1 MKLQNPR
8 NSKAFFL
15 LIIILVSTVFY
26 NLIYF
31 KQIKIDIDEGL
42 IIADSE
48 RVLDSPFPYVRFSQ
62 YLPGKYYLLALFFLL
77 FGKSIV
83 VARIMF
89 IFIHCI
95 NNVMAFL
102 IAKKIMP
109 YPFSLIP
116 SLLLLLVPG
125 YWHKSYVALLLLLNL
140 YFIFRLQRE
149 FSKKNLILTSLVVGF
164 SFYIRIDMAGYGII
178 VAYIAIL
185 LGAYL
190 KNIAFSEVVVKL
202 VVFSLSVIIFI
213 SPVFIIHG
221 IQDDWA
227 FPVDRIINDIK
238 NANQQSSPFPSL
250 GMLIAEPTQIMEKN
264 RTIFF
269 VYTSLL
275 SFILIL
281 LFLYSKVKNRT
292 FRLDIKNEYIFSTL
306 VLALLSFNHIWP
318 FPTHIF
324 RMPQSGILI
333 HVLWAFL
340 IYQSYRLIYLKR
352 SILAKTF
359 LALFF
364 CFSIII
370 QVYYIVFCFFGH
382 SRIRQDAATITVSR
396 GSHLSLKSH
405 KGGVSPPF
413 RQARALNRTVNFI
426 VKNTKSEDRIFCFHE
441 AILYFL
447 SDRKNATN
455 YTNMRDLLIDPK
467 ARRMLRNQLVYH
479 YPKLI
484 ICKNVQYHFLKPY
497 MPELFDEILEKH
509 YRFRMLSG
517 YRIYIRAK
525 PKKIKRKN

>member
-15 LIIILVSTVFY
+15 LIIILVSTICY
-26 NLIYF
+26 NLLYF
-31 KQIKIDIDEGL
+31 KYIKIDIDEGV

-77 FGKSIV
+77 FGKSIA

-89 IFIHCI
+89 ILIHCI
-95 NNVMAFL
+95 NNVLAFF

-125 YWHKSYVALLLLLNL
+125 YWHKSFIALLLLLNL
-140 YFIFRLQRE
+140 CFVFRLQRE
-149 FSKKNLILTSLVVGF
+149 FSKKNLILSALVVSF

-178 VAYIAIL
+178 AACIAIL

-190 KNIAFSEVVVKL
+190 KNIAFSKVVVNF
-202 VVFSLSVIIFI
+202 VVFSLSIIIFI

-221 IQDDWA
+221 IQNDWD
-227 FPVDRIINDIK
+227 FPVNRIINDIK
-238 NANQQSSPFPSL
+238 NANQQSFPFPSP
-250 GMLIAEPTQIMEKN
+250 GMLIDEPTQILEKN
-264 RTIFF
+264 RTVFF
-269 VYTSLL
+269 VYTSVLT
-275 SFILIL
+275 FILTFF
-281 LFLYSKVKNRT
+281 FLCSKVKNRT
-292 FRLDIKNEYIFSTL
+292 FRLDIKNEYIFSTF

-318 FPTHIF
+318 FATHIF

-340 IYQSYRLIYLKR
+340 IYQSYRLLFIKR
-352 SILAKTF
+352 SITVKT
-359 LALFF
+359 LVTLFF

-370 QVYYIVFCFFGH
+370 QVYYIVFCFYGH
-382 SRIRQDAATITVSR
+382 PRIIQDAATITVSR
-396 GSHLSLKSH
+396 GPHLSLKSH

-447 SDRKNATN
+447 SDRKNATS
-455 YTNMRDLLIDPK
+455 YTNMMDMLIDPK
-467 ARRMLRNQLVYH
+467 ARRILRNQLVYH

-484 ICKNVQYHFLKPY
+484 ICKNIQYHFLKPY
-497 MPELFDEILEKH
+497 MPELFDEILKKH

-517 YRIYIRAK
+517 YRIYIRIK
-525 PKKIKRKN
+525 PKKKMQKK